1 MKAIRLKLYQET
13 ANYRLPASFDL
24 KQSYPLPPYSTVI
37 GMVHSL
43 CEFTTY
49 QPMKVS
55 IQGKHFSRVND
66 LYTRHQ
72 FKPGAKFE
80 AGRHQL
86 KTSEGFGITSGP
98 GHTEMLVDV
107 NLLIHIIP
115 EDQSLVPVIEKAF
128 KAPIEY
134 PSLGRREDL
143 VKIDSCD
150 VVEVE
155 ERELDADMAED
166 LNIDAQNSE
175 LSAYVPYE
183 LINGEDGLID
193 ASKNSFTVAGTIFN
207 LHKSYELV
215 GIGKG
220 KSKKYRRQ
228 WRNETV
234 VYTSNFKVQPEES
247 YLLDTDT
254 NHIIFPV

>member
-13 ANYRLPASFDL
+13 ANYRMPVSFDL

-37 GMVHSL
+37 GMIHSL

-49 QPMKVS
+49 QPMQVS

-72 FKPGAKFE
+72 FKPGMKFD
-80 AGRHQL
+80 ADRHQL
-86 KTSEGFGITSGP
+86 KTSEDYGITSGP

-115 EDQSLVPVIEKAF
+115 DDQNLVPVIEKAF
-128 KAPIEY
+128 KEPIEY

-143 VKIDSCD
+143 VKIDGCD

-155 ERELDADMAED
+155 ERKVDAETAES
-166 LNIDAQNSE
+166 LNIDIENSR
-175 LSAYVPYE
+175 LSAYIPYE
-183 LINGEDGLID
+183 MVNGERTLIT
-193 ASKNSFTVAGTIFN
+193 AGGEHVAVAGTVYN
-207 LHKSYELV
+207 LHKNYELSE
-215 GIGKG
+215 IGKG
-220 KSKKYRRQ
+220 KNIKYQRNWHNKK
-228 WRNETV
+228 V
-234 VYTSNFKVQPEES
+234 IYTSNFKIRPRKAYMMEE
-247 YLLDTDT
+247 
-254 NHIIFPV
+254 NNVIFPV